1 MSATLAGLATI
12 IINQKLDIIFLQE
25 VRLTSEQL
33 SLLVG
38 KLGFN
43 ACVNIDLDNTSR
55 PGTALVWRRTLPV
68 RDVCTLVVC
77 RAQLAVLGPY
87 RLLNVYAPSG
97 SDKKHERSEFFGQEI
112 FRAFRLSPNARW
124 IWGGDFNCVL
134 KAIEEWDSNKS
145 SVQH

>member
-55 PGTALVWRRTLPV
+55 PGTALVWMEEN
-68 RDVCTLVVC
+68 
-77 RAQLAVLGPY
+77 LACEGCLY
-87 RLLNVYAPSG
+87 
-97 SDKKHERSEFFGQEI
+97 FG
-112 FRAFRLSPNARW
+112 
-124 IWGGDFNCVL
+124 GM
-134 KAIEEWDSNKS
+134 
-145 SVQH
+145 